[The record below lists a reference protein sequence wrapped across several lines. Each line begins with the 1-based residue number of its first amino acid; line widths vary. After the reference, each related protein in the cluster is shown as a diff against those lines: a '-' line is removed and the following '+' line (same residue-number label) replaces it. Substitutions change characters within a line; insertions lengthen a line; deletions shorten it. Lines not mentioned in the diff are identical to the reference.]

1 VLALTR
7 EILTL
12 EAEGNFAKAQNMIGT
27 LAVIR
32 PEVQRTLDKLK
43 VIPIDIEPSFTAAG
57 RLLAAV
63 KK

>member
-27 LAVIR
+27 WAVIR

-43 VIPIDIEPSFTAAG
+43 VIPIDIEPSFTAAE